1 MSVRRTASRG
11 EAAEEDGGDEG
22 SRAPS
27 AAGGEGGLEAPNP
40 AVLMPDIL
48 EKLKLLGYEE
58 FADEH
63 VERWRLHA
71 AYFVVPH
78 PKPNEQFFFFTSL
91 FAWLMKL
98 NRFNFA
104 KPDRF
109 EDPNI
114 TTRNILEGVKRAKI
128 AFDYPAAKL
137 KQGHGEAVCV
147 LLNLLCNAAIDAQG
161 IRLAPPT
168 YPSDSY
174 PEEAPVDEEEEVGT
188 DIADTVAVNEEEED
202 ETYSGAIGSV
212 ESKREEVSRENKILE
227 SATDPNAWKI
237 EVENVAPLLKMRV
250 EIDNKEWRT
259 HLEQTKELQGNIE
272 NKVPSTQD
280 HLGKLSNT
288 IQQAI
293 ESISTREKYLN
304 SQYKN
309 LMQEYHEVQEQLEEV
324 TKKFDERNRDV
335 SERSNQLTQ
344 ITENLEQIK
353 SQMDERGESMTDTV
367 PLLLLL
373 LLLLLNFFPGPLGE
387 AEGSH
392 EEGEEGD

>member
-212 ESKREEVSRENKILE
+212 ESKREEVSPDR
-227 SATDPNAWKI
+227 
-237 EVENVAPLLKMRV
+237 
-250 EIDNKEWRT
+250 
-259 HLEQTKELQGNIE
+259 G
-272 NKVPSTQD
+272 
-280 HLGKLSNT
+280 
-288 IQQAI
+288 
-293 ESISTREKYLN
+293 
-304 SQYKN
+304 SQ
-309 LMQEYHEVQEQLEEV
+309 V
-324 TKKFDERNRDV
+324 DC
-335 SERSNQLTQ
+335 
-344 ITENLEQIK
+344 
-353 SQMDERGESMTDTV
+353 
-367 PLLLLL
+367 
-373 LLLLLNFFPGPLGE
+373 
-387 AEGSH
+387 
-392 EEGEEGD
+392 